1 MSPRAIV
8 FAYHD
13 VGDRCL
19 RALVSE
25 GWDVPL
31 LVTHEADPT
40 EKAWF
45 ADVGATATEY
55 GIPVLRPASAAQ
67 AGIERTLSQLRPD
80 FVFSFYYRSLI
91 GDGVLSCARRAAL
104 NMHGSLLPKY
114 RGRAPVNWAILHGE
128 RETGATLHHMVAKA
142 DAGDIV
148 DQQAVPILRDDTAK
162 DVMDKVTT
170 AAEIVL
176 ARSLPLLAAGTA
188 ARTPQRL
195 SDGQYFGRR
204 TPEDGR
210 IDWGWP
216 AARIH
221 NLVRAVAPPYPGAF
235 GDVSGQRWIIERT
248 HLVPGRAAADRRPH
262 LFEEGGRCY
271 ITCGDGGVL
280 ELMAA
285 SAAGAPVDLI
295 RLAKDLAL
303 QRTPRYL

>member
-1 MSPRAIV
+1 MNPRAVV
-8 FAYHD
+8 FGYHD

-19 RALVSE
+19 RALVSA

-31 LVTHEADPT
+31 VVTHEADPA

-45 ADVGATATEY
+45 ADVGATAAEY
-55 GIPVLRPASAAQ
+55 SIPVLRPANAAQ
-67 AGIERTLSQLRPD
+67 AGIERTLTQLRPD

-91 GDGVLSCARRAAL
+91 GDSILSCARRAAL

-128 RETGATLHHMVAKA
+128 LETGATLHHMVAKA

-148 DQQAVPILRDDTAK
+148 DQQAVPILGDDTARE
-162 DVMDKVTT
+162 VMDKVTT

-176 ARSLPLLAAGTA
+176 TRSLPLLAAGTA

-210 IDWGWP
+210 IDWSWP

-235 GDVSGQRWIIERT
+235 GDVSGQRWVIERT
-248 HLVPGRAAADRRPH
+248 QLVPGRIEEDRPPL
-262 LFEEGGRCY
+262 LFQESGTCY
-271 ITCGDGGVL
+271 IACGDGGVL
-280 ELMAA
+280 KLLAA
-285 SAAGAPVDLI
+285 STAGTPVNLD
-295 RLAKDLAL
+295 RLAKGLA
-303 QRTPRYL
+303 QPRPL

>member
-1 MSPRAIV
+1 MSPRAVV

-19 RALVSE
+19 RALLSE

-40 EKAWF
+40 EKPWF
-45 ADVGATATEY
+45 ADVAATAVEY
-55 GIPVLRPASAAQ
+55 GIPVLRPANAAQ
-67 AGIERTLSQLRPD
+67 AGIERTLSELRPD
-80 FVFSFYYRSLI
+80 FIFSFYYRSLI

-104 NMHGSLLPKY
+104 NMHGSMLPKY
-114 RGRAPVNWAILHGE
+114 RGRAPVNWAILQGE
-128 RETGATLHHMVAKA
+128 RETGATLHHMIAKA

-148 DQQAVPILRDDTAK
+148 DQQAVPILCDDTAK

-188 ARTPQRL
+188 ARRPQRP
-195 SDGQYFGRR
+195 SDYFGRR

-210 IDWGWP
+210 IDWNWP
-216 AARIH
+216 APRIH

-235 GDVSGQRWIIERT
+235 GDIAGQRWIIERT
-248 HLVPGRAAADRRPH
+248 RLVAGRTTADRRPH
-262 LFEEGGRCY
+262 LFEENGGCY
-271 ITCGDGGVL
+271 IACGDGSVLALRAASIAGIPL
-280 ELMAA
+280 ELDR
-285 SAAGAPVDLI
+285 V
-295 RLAKDLAL
+295 AKDLAV
-303 QRTPRYL
+303 QGKPRYL

>member
-1 MSPRAIV
+1 MNPRAVV
-8 FAYHD
+8 FGYHD

-19 RALVSE
+19 RALVSA

-31 LVTHEADPT
+31 VVTHEADPT

-45 ADVGATATEY
+45 ADVGATASEY
-55 GIPVLRPASAAQ
+55 SIPVLRPANAAQ
-67 AGIERTLSQLRPD
+67 AGIERTLAQLRPD

-91 GDGVLSCARRAAL
+91 GDSILNCARRAAL

-128 RETGATLHHMVAKA
+128 QETGATLHHMVAKA

-148 DQQAVPILRDDTAK
+148 DQQAVPILCDDTAQ
-162 DVMDKVTT
+162 DVMRKVTT

-204 TPEDGR
+204 APEDGR
-210 IDWGWP
+210 IDWRWP

-235 GDVSGQRWIIERT
+235 ADVSGQRWGIERT
-248 HLVPGRAAADRRPH
+248 HLVSGRTEEDRRPH
-262 LFEEGGRCY
+262 LFEESGICY
-271 ITCGDGGVL
+271 IACGDGGVL
-280 ELMAA
+280 KLLAV
-285 SAAGAPVDLI
+285 SAAGVPIDI
-295 RLAKDLAL
+295 GRLAKDLAAD
-303 QRTPRYL
+303 RKPRYL

>member
-1 MSPRAIV
+1 MSPRAVV
-8 FAYHD
+8 FGYHD

-31 LVTHEADPT
+31 VITHEADPA

-45 ADVGATATEY
+45 ADVGATAAEY
-55 GIPVLRPASAAQ
+55 AIPVLRPANAAQ

-80 FVFSFYYRSLI
+80 FIFSFYYRSLI
-91 GDGVLSCARRAAL
+91 GESALKCARRAAL
-104 NMHGSLLPKY
+104 NMHGSLLPRY
-114 RGRAPVNWAILHGE
+114 RGRAPVNWAILQGE

-148 DQQAVPILRDDTAK
+148 DQQAVPILCDDTAQ

-170 AAEIVL
+170 AAEMVM

-188 ARTPQRL
+188 ARTPQP
-195 SDGQYFGRR
+195 SDSPYFGRR

-210 IDWGWP
+210 IDWRWP

-235 GDVSGQRWIIERT
+235 ADVSGQRWIIERT
-248 HLVPGRAAADRRPH
+248 QLVPGRTSEDRRPH
-262 LFEEGGRCY
+262 LFEESGACY
-271 ITCGDGGVL
+271 VGCSDGGVL
-280 ELMAA
+280 RLRAV
-285 SAAGAPVDLI
+285 SADGAPLDLH
-295 RLAKDLAL
+295 RLAQDLAAAR
-303 QRTPRYL
+303 QVRYL

>member
-1 MSPRAIV
+1 MSPRAVV

-31 LVTHEADPT
+31 LITHEADPT
-40 EKAWF
+40 ENAWF
-45 ADVGATATEY
+45 ADVGATAAEY
-55 GIPVLRPASAAQ
+55 AIPVLRPADIAQ
-67 AGIERTLSQLRPD
+67 AGIERTLNQLRPD
-80 FVFSFYYRSLI
+80 FIFSFYYRSLI
-91 GDGVLSCARRAAL
+91 GESVLKCARRAAL
-104 NMHGSLLPKY
+104 NLHGSLLPRY

-148 DQQAVPILRDDTAK
+148 DQQAVPILGDDTAQE
-162 DVMDKVTT
+162 VMDKVTT

-176 ARSLPLLAAGTA
+176 ARSLPLLASGTA
-188 ARTPQRL
+188 PRVPQRL

-210 IDWGWP
+210 IEWRWP

-235 GDVSGQRWIIERT
+235 ADVSGQRWILERT
-248 HLVPGRAAADRRPH
+248 RIVAGRTVEDRRPH
-262 LFEEGGRCY
+262 LFEEEGACY
-271 ITCGDGGVL
+271 IACGDGGVL
-280 ELMAA
+280 KLLAA
-285 SAAGAPVDLI
+285 SAAGVRLDLSQF
-295 RLAKDLAL
+295 AKDLAL
-303 QRTPRYL
+303 AQAPRYL

>member
-1 MSPRAIV
+1 MSPRAVV
-8 FAYHD
+8 FGYHD

-31 LVTHEADPT
+31 VVTHEADPT
-40 EKAWF
+40 ENAWF
-45 ADVGATATEY
+45 ADVGATAAEY
-55 GIPVLRPASAAQ
+55 AIPVLRPANAEA
-67 AGIERTLSQLRPD
+67 AGIERTLHQLRPD
-80 FVFSFYYRSLI
+80 FIFSFYYRSLI
-91 GDGVLSCARRAAL
+91 GEGVLGCARRAAL
-104 NMHGSLLPKY
+104 NMHGSLLPKF
-114 RGRAPVNWAILHGE
+114 RGRAPVNWAIVHGE

-148 DQQAVPILRDDTAK
+148 DQQAVPILCDDTAR

-188 ARTPQRL
+188 SRTPQPAG
-195 SDGQYFGRR
+195 SPYYGRR

-210 IDWGWP
+210 IDWRWP

-235 GDVSGQRWIIERT
+235 SEMSGQRWIIERT
-248 HLVPGRAAADRRPH
+248 QLVPGRTSDERRPH
-262 LFEEGGRCY
+262 LFEESGVCY
-271 ITCGDGGVL
+271 VGCGDGGVL
-280 ELMAA
+280 RLLAV
-285 SAAGAPVDLI
+285 SGGGAPLDL
-295 RLAKDLAL
+295 RGLAKDLAAGR
-303 QRTPRYL
+303 QVRYL